1 MFEQIVNLIF
11 NLFAIVKSSIN
22 TLTNTLVKKY
32 PDKAFKAFWLYNY
45 YSVIINDFFDRYN
58 IRIHKSTKFSLPIE
72 ETYYANCVY
81 YKIPHTSPIY
91 NLYFESCVGKFTPN
105 SLIKEGLDGI
115 NLYKTPDYMLC
126 NLTRQT
132 VGEIP
137 AKSSAKFINVI
148 FSNNLTKKPLTLKLD
163 QSYFYVGNEIL
174 SSTHVFLLLSILYES
189 SEFVF
194 DDSYE
199 LKIMDSKFNL
209 RVIKPDQWITFDNSD
224 LGYHVGCKDGKL
236 TDFR

>member
-1 MFEQIVNLIF
+1 MFEQIVNFIL
-11 NLFAIVKSSIN
+11 NLFAVVKSSTN
-22 TLTNTLVKKY
+22 TLSNTLVKKY
-32 PDKAFKAFWLYNY
+32 PDKAFKVFWLYNY

-58 IRIHKSTKFSLPIE
+58 IRIRKSTKFSLPIE
-72 ETYYANCVY
+72 ETYFANCVY
-81 YKIPHTSPIY
+81 YKIHDASPIY
-91 NLYFESCVGKFTPN
+91 NLYFESCVGKFTPK
-105 SLIKEGLDGI
+105 SFFKDELGAI
-115 NLYKTPDYMLC
+115 NLHKTPDYMLC

-148 FSNNLTKKPLTLKLD
+148 YSNNLTNKPLTLKLD

-189 SEFVF
+189 SEFKF

-209 RVIKPDQWITFDNSD
+209 RILKSDQWITIDNSD
-224 LGYHVGCKDGKL
+224 LGYHISCKD
-236 TDFR
+236 

>member
-1 MFEQIVNLIF
+1 MFEQIVNLIL
-11 NLFAIVKSSIN
+11 NLFAVVKSTTN
-22 TLTNTLVKKY
+22 ELTNTLVKKY
-32 PDKAFKAFWLYNY
+32 PDKTFKAFWLYNY

-72 ETYYANCVY
+72 ETYYANCIY
-81 YKIPHTSPIY
+81 YKIPGSYH
-91 NLYFESCVGKFTPN
+91 LYFESCVGKFTPN
-105 SLIKEGLDGI
+105 SLIKEGLGVI
-115 NLYKTPDYMLC
+115 NLYKTPDYTLC
-126 NLTRQT
+126 NLKQQNIE
-132 VGEIP
+132 EIP

-209 RVIKPDQWITFDNSD
+209 RILKSDQWITIDDSN
-224 LGYHVGCKDGKL
+224 LGYHISWKD
-236 TDFR
+236 